1 MIAEGMLH
9 RQDRTRHVLRMM
21 SVFIIV
27 SGWLLAGCM
36 ESATVEID
44 AETRRLLDDAL
55 VTQEAGYTPL
65 ALAFVDSAISRQPN
79 HATPHFIRA
88 QFLSEMNKI
97 DEAELAYKEV
107 LQFDEEYQNVWFQLG
122 DIAFAKR
129 EYSEALDR
137 YEEEAALLD
146 RKKSQYGTPFTV
158 QYNESMSLLSLQ
170 RGRAHR
176 QLGESEKARAEFAS
190 AIEFDSLNTAAYSDL
205 SQAFQEAGQNPEA
218 LQYAQKALQQNPLNP
233 DYLYQVGSLL
243 YDNERI
249 EESVPLLQG
258 ALQQKPWLSGAM
270 YKLGL
275 ALVSMEEEETGT
287 AYLKMADSLQAKN
300 ERIQKARFNAEKYA
314 DDPNQ
319 WVALARQLLEVGR
332 VDEAMYPLNTA
343 YSLDPENLSIQND
356 LANIALVGG
365 DTALAKV
372 RLEKI
377 LDTNPTFAEGWFN
390 LGVINAMQ
398 GNYKEAQLHWENVIQ
413 LDPTHQEA
421 RDYLAR
427 LAE

>member
-1 MIAEGMLH
+1 MIAEGILH
-9 RQDRTRHVLRMM
+9 RHDRSRISLRKVCAILFM
-21 SVFIIV
+21 
-27 SGWLLAGCM
+27 SGWLLVGCT
-36 ESATVEID
+36 ETATVEID

-79 HATPHFIRA
+79 HAMPHFLRA

-107 LQFDEEYQNVWFQLG
+107 LRFDADYQNVWFQLG

-129 EYSEALDR
+129 EYSEALEK

-146 RKKSQYGTPFTV
+146 RKKNQFGTPFTV

-170 RGRAHR
+170 SGRAYR
-176 QLGESEKARAEFAS
+176 QLGEEDNAREAFAS

-205 SQAFQEAGQNPEA
+205 SQAFQDAGQSLQA
-218 LQYAQKALQQNPLNP
+218 LQYAQVALKQNPLNP

-243 YDNERI
+243 YDNERV
-249 EESVPLLQG
+249 EESIPLLQG

-275 ALVSMEEEETGT
+275 AMVSMEEEDLGT

-300 ERIQKARFNAEKYA
+300 EQIQKARFNAEKYA
-314 DDPNQ
+314 DDPDQ

-343 YSLDPENLSIQND
+343 YSLDPQNLSIQND

-365 DTALAKV
+365 DTALAMV

-377 LDTNPTFAEGWFN
+377 LDANPTFAEGWFN

-398 GNYKEAQLHWENVIQ
+398 GNFKQAQLHWQNVIQ

-427 LAE
+427 LGE

>member
-1 MIAEGMLH
+1 M
-9 RQDRTRHVLRMM
+9 
-21 SVFIIV
+21 
-27 SGWLLAGCM
+27 
-36 ESATVEID
+36 
-44 AETRRLLDDAL
+44 
-55 VTQEAGYTPL
+55 
-65 ALAFVDSAISRQPN
+65 
-79 HATPHFIRA
+79 
-88 QFLSEMNKI
+88 
-97 DEAELAYKEV
+97 
-107 LQFDEEYQNVWFQLG
+107 
-122 DIAFAKR
+122 
-129 EYSEALDR
+129 
-137 YEEEAALLD
+137 
-146 RKKSQYGTPFTV
+146 

-170 RGRAHR
+170 SGRAYR
-176 QLGESEKARAEFAS
+176 QLGDEDKAREAFTS
-190 AIEFDSLNTAAYSDL
+190 AIEHDSLNTAAYSDL
-205 SQAFQEAGQNPEA
+205 SQAFQDAGQSKEA
-218 LQYAQKALQQNPLNP
+218 LQYAQKALKQNPLNP

-243 YDNERI
+243 YDNERV
-249 EESVPLLQG
+249 EESIPLLQG

-275 ALVSMEEEETGT
+275 AMVSMDEEEAGT

-314 DDPNQ
+314 DDPDQ